1 MENSRAKTEQHARK
15 QIKRGA
21 VISYAALLVN
31 IAFTLFYYPWMVQ
44 KIGQANY
51 GLYNLAISLI
61 SLFMFDFGLSTA
73 VSRFVAKYAAENRQE
88 YADEFVGAVYKVYF
102 AIDFL
107 IAVILIVLYFF
118 LDKIYVRLTPEEL
131 KVFRNLY
138 IIVAGFIL
146 ISYPMT
152 PLNGIISAYERFAP
166 LKSCEL
172 INRFLS
178 GILVI
183 VALLMNAGVEV
194 LVFAYAFTGV
204 AVIAIK
210 LWIVFRQTPL
220 KVRFRTEHKDT
231 YRNILTFSLWTLIV
245 NLANRL
251 ATSSVPSILAMT
263 SGSAAVALY
272 SPAAAIEGYYYGIA
286 NAINGLFLPMISRII
301 SDKREEALLPLMTKV
316 GRYQAAILGLLFAG
330 LFCIGD
336 DFMINWMGGDF
347 RLSYYCIILLCIP
360 SFFHYSQQIGN
371 TTIIAKGLMK
381 EWAAVAVGSTVIGVV
396 ACYLM
401 SSAWGAVGGC
411 AAVCISGML
420 KNFGLNWIHSR
431 KIGIDIK
438 KFYKDCYIRMSIPI
452 LVTCAAGRVLSSVI
466 GDRGIMW
473 LIIKI
478 AVITVLY
485 AVILWLFALNAE
497 EKKTLAQLIG
507 RYLPGRRKSTGES

>member
-1 MENSRAKTEQHARK
+1 MP
-15 QIKRGA
+15 
-21 VISYAALLVN
+21 
-31 IAFTLFYYPWMVQ
+31 FW
-44 KIGQANY
+44 
-51 GLYNLAISLI
+51 LI

-118 LDKIYVRLTPEEL
+118 LDKIYIRLTPEEL

-210 LWIVFRQTPL
+210 LWIVFKQTPL

-263 SGSAAVALY
+263 
-272 SPAAAIEGYYYGIA
+272 
-286 NAINGLFLPMISRII
+286 N
-301 SDKREEALLPLMTKV
+301 
-316 GRYQAAILGLLFAG
+316 
-330 LFCIGD
+330 
-336 DFMINWMGGDF
+336 
-347 RLSYYCIILLCIP
+347 
-360 SFFHYSQQIGN
+360 
-371 TTIIAKGLMK
+371 
-381 EWAAVAVGSTVIGVV
+381 
-396 ACYLM
+396 
-401 SSAWGAVGGC
+401 
-411 AAVCISGML
+411 
-420 KNFGLNWIHSR
+420 
-431 KIGIDIK
+431 
-438 KFYKDCYIRMSIPI
+438 
-452 LVTCAAGRVLSSVI
+452 
-466 GDRGIMW
+466 
-473 LIIKI
+473 
-478 AVITVLY
+478 
-485 AVILWLFALNAE
+485 
-497 EKKTLAQLIG
+497 
-507 RYLPGRRKSTGES
+507 

>member
-1 MENSRAKTEQHARK
+1 MENNRAKTEQHARK
-15 QIKRGA
+15 QIKQGA
-21 VISYAALLVN
+21 LISYLALLVN

-44 KIGQANY
+44 KVGQENY
-51 GLYNLAISLI
+51 GLYSLAISLI
-61 SLFMFDFGLSTA
+61 TLFMFDFGLSTA

-88 YADEFVGAVYKVYF
+88 LADEFVGAVYKIYL
-102 AIDFL
+102 AIDLL

-118 LDKIYVRLTPEEL
+118 LDRIYVRLTPEEL

-152 PLNGIISAYERFAP
+152 PLNGIISAYEKFAP
-166 LKSCEL
+166 LKTCEL

-183 VALLMNAGVEV
+183 AALLLNAGVEM
-194 LVFAYAFTGV
+194 LVFAYAFAGV
-204 AVIAIK
+204 ATIAIK
-210 LWIVFRQTPL
+210 ICIIVKQTPL
-220 KVRFRTEHKDT
+220 RINFKTKNTNTFRD
-231 YRNILTFSLWTLIV
+231 ILTFSVWTLVI

-251 ATSSVPSILAMT
+251 TNSSVPSILAMT
-263 SGSAAVALY
+263 SGSMAVAIH
-272 SPAAAIEGYYYGIA
+272 SPAAAIEGYYFGIA

-301 SDKREEALLPLMTKV
+301 SDQREGDILPLMTKV
-316 GRYQAAILGLLFAG
+316 GRYQAGVLGLILAG
-330 LFCIGD
+330 LFCVGD
-336 DFMINWMGGDF
+336 DFIINWMGESF

-371 TTIIAKGLMK
+371 TSIIAKGFVK
-381 EWAAVAVGSTVIGVV
+381 EWAIISAFTTIIGVIS
-396 ACYLM
+396 CYLL
-401 SSAWGAVGGC
+401 SAAWGAVGGC

-452 LVTCAAGRVLSSVI
+452 LATCAAGRVLSTLI
-466 GDRGIMW
+466 GNRGVFL

-478 AVITVLY
+478 AVIAILY
-485 AVILWLFALNAE
+485 AVILWLFALNKE
-497 EKKTLAQLIG
+497 EKSMVKQLVG
-507 RYLPGRRKSTGES
+507 RYLPGRRKKTEEE